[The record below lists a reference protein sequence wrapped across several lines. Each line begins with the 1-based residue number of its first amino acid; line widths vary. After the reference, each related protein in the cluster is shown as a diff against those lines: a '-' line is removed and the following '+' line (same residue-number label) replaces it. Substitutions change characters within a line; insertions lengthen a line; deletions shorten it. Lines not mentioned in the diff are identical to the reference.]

1 MKNKHKILG
10 CLLILGGIVLINQ
23 TAQASTQSID
33 ATQAQSSISKIT
45 SIDELNNITKII
57 KERIKTLKKNKSNS
71 SKNRENLTI
80 SSIKLSNPAGMDFGT
95 AGNVIDQ
102 KITVT
107 LKNNEFGAQN
117 LTGEKI
123 EYEIYLY
130 DVTSSKKKLF
140 KAAAGE
146 VLIPYA
152 NGYSEFEAYI
162 EGGLPFDGDKNEKE
176 YRALIKIDTS
186 KDIKESDEKDNKMW
200 SDEWLITYY
209 KG

>member
-1 MKNKHKILG
+1 MKKKHKVLG
-10 CLLILGGIVLINQ
+10 YLLILGGMLFVGQN
-23 TAQASTQSID
+23 ARASIQSSDGI
-33 ATQAQSSISKIT
+33 QAQSSITKIT
-45 SIDELNNITKII
+45 SVQELNDIAKII
-57 KERIKTLKKNKSNS
+57 KERIIFLKKNKNNS
-71 SKNRENLTI
+71 SKTGENLTI

-95 AGNVIDQ
+95 AGNVMDQ
-102 KITVT
+102 KITVAI
-107 LKNNEFGAQN
+107 KNNEFGATN

-140 KAAAGE
+140 KAATGE
-146 VLIPYA
+146 VLVPYA
-152 NGYSEFEAYI
+152 NGYSEFEANI
-162 EGGLPFDGDKNEKE
+162 EGGLPYDGNKFEKN

-186 KDIKESDEKDNKMW
+186 KDVKESNEKDNEMW